1 MLFRSIPKGRR
12 LAIDVGTK
20 RVGLAISDPSS
31 IIASPLRTVS
41 PEDLIDSLRE
51 LVVSEE
57 VSVIYVGLPLH
68 LSGQEGISAEIAR
81 ATASEIAEVLGIE
94 VRLLDER
101 LTTTSALKNSSGT
114 KKPSKENV
122 DQIAAVA
129 LLEFALQS
137 ERNRGELAGQSL

>member
-1 MLFRSIPKGRR
+1 MSSIPKGRR

-51 LVVSEE
+51 LVVNEE

-137 ERNRGELAGQSL
+137 ERNRGELAGQRL

>member
-1 MLFRSIPKGRR
+1 MSSIPKGRR

-137 ERNRGELAGQSL
+137 ERNRGELAGHRV

>member
-1 MLFRSIPKGRR
+1 MSSIPKGRR

-137 ERNRGELAGQSL
+137 ERNRGELAGQRV

>member
-1 MLFRSIPKGRR
+1 MSSIPKGRR

-57 VSVIYVGLPLH
+57 VS
-68 LSGQEGISAEIAR
+68 EIGR
-81 ATASEIAEVLGIE
+81 AHV
-94 VRLLDER
+94 
-101 LTTTSALKNSSGT
+101 
-114 KKPSKENV
+114 
-122 DQIAAVA
+122 
-129 LLEFALQS
+129 
-137 ERNRGELAGQSL
+137 

>member
-1 MLFRSIPKGRR
+1 MSSIPKGRR

-137 ERNRGELAGQSL
+137 ERNRGELAGQRL

>member
-1 MLFRSIPKGRR
+1 MLFRS
-12 LAIDVGTK
+12 
-20 RVGLAISDPSS
+20 
-31 IIASPLRTVS
+31 VS

-137 ERNRGELAGQSL
+137 ERNRGELAGQRV

>member
-1 MLFRSIPKGRR
+1 MSSIPKGRR

-81 ATASEIAEVLGIE
+81 ATACEIAEVLGIE

-137 ERNRGELAGQSL
+137 ERNRGELAGQRL

>member
-1 MLFRSIPKGRR
+1 MSSIPKGRR

-20 RVGLAISDPSS
+20 RIGLAISDPSS

-137 ERNRGELAGQSL
+137 ERNRGELAGQRV

>member
-1 MLFRSIPKGRR
+1 MSSIPKGRR

-137 ERNRGELAGQSL
+137 ERNRGELAGNRV

>member
-1 MLFRSIPKGRR
+1 MSSIPKGRR

-20 RVGLAISDPSS
+20 RIGLAISDPSS

-41 PEDLIDSLRE
+41 PEDLIDSLRQ
-51 LVVSEE
+51 LVISEE

-68 LSGQEGISAEIAR
+68 LSGQEGISAEISR

-137 ERNRGELAGQSL
+137 ERNRGELAGQRV

>member
-1 MLFRSIPKGRR
+1 MSSIPTGRR

-101 LTTTSALKNSSGT
+101 LTTTSALKNSSGA

-137 ERNRGELAGQSL
+137 ERNRGELAGQRL

>member
-1 MLFRSIPKGRR
+1 MSSIPKGRR

-101 LTTTSALKNSSGT
+101 LTTTSALKNGSGT

-137 ERNRGELAGQSL
+137 ERNRGELAGQRV